1 VVRSRIIEV
10 SAAHHTDLSHT
21 LPSTTGHLT
30 ITSHL
35 VARLKEAGVD
45 HAFGIV
51 GDFALRLFSALGDEG
66 LPVLVTTDE
75 QGAGFAADA
84 YARLRGF
91 GVVAV
96 TYGAGG
102 LKVANAA
109 ANAWAEQ
116 VPLLILSGSP
126 GMAERAGDP
135 MLHHKVKDFDTQL
148 RVFQDLTC
156 AQAVL
161 TNEHTAADE
170 IDRVIRTMIQEQ
182 RPGYIEVPRDL
193 IGHPIDA
200 PDFDITPELP
210 TIDHDTLADALEDV
224 MNELRQ
230 AKTAAIHVGAM
241 ADRRGAKDAVFD
253 LAVAAHLPVASSSLG
268 RGVFPE
274 RHELGLGIYMGAV
287 SPQSIVRRVEDVDLL
302 MSIGV
307 LQTDLTLGAFTAHVD
322 PRRHILISDDE
333 VMVHRRT
340 YRDVPLWAFLPAL
353 ADAVRDAGLSF
364 PSNPMPAEP
373 EFIPTTDALTV
384 ERAIHA
390 IGDHI
395 DERHGLLLDPGEA
408 LFASV
413 DVRVPAWAHAS
424 AYYATMGYAVPA
436 ALGAGK
442 ADPAHRPIAIV
453 GDGAFAMTGL
463 EAASCAFHGVNAII
477 IVLDNEGYGTQRPI
491 LDGPYNDIPS
501 MAAEKMV
508 DVFGRGRGFLAK
520 TEQELDDALTEA
532 IATDDLI
539 IIRVQLPKYA
549 RSAGLSRL
557 GEALAQRV

>member
-1 VVRSRIIEV
+1 M
-10 SAAHHTDLSHT
+10 
-21 LPSTTGHLT
+21 STSEHLT

-35 VARLKEAGVD
+35 AQRLKSVGVD
-45 HAFGIV
+45 EAFGIV
-51 GDFALRLFSALGDEG
+51 GDFALRLFSSLGDEG

-84 YARLRGF
+84 YARVRGF

-96 TYGAGG
+96 TYGAGA

-126 GMAERAGDP
+126 GVAERAGDP

-200 PDFDITPELP
+200 PDYDVTPELP
-210 TIDHDTLADALEDV
+210 TVDTGALEDALEDV
-224 MNELRQ
+224 MTELRA

-241 ADRRGAKDAVFD
+241 ANRRDRGEAVFN
-253 LAVAAHLPVASSSLG
+253 LATAAHLPVASSSLG
-268 RGVFPE
+268 RGIFPE

-287 SPQSIVRRVEDVDLL
+287 SPASVVRRIEDVDLL
-302 MSIGV
+302 LSIGV

-322 PRRHILISDDE
+322 PRRHILLADE
-333 VMVHRRT
+333 EVTVHRRT
-340 YRDVPLWAFLPAL
+340 YRKVPLWAFLPAL
-353 ADAVRDAGLSF
+353 AAAVADAELSF
-364 PSNPMPAEP
+364 PAHPVADEPA
-373 EFIPTTDALTV
+373 FVPTDQPLTV
-384 ERAIHA
+384 ERAVHA
-390 IGDHI
+390 IGHHL

-413 DVRVPAWAHAS
+413 DLRVPAWAHGS

-436 ALGAGK
+436 ALGTGK
-442 ADPAHRPIAIV
+442 ADPAHRPIVLV

-463 EAASCAFHGVNAII
+463 EAAACAFHGVNPVV

-491 LDGPYNDIPS
+491 LDGIYNDIPAL
-501 MAAEKMV
+501 AAEELVK
-508 DVFGRGRGFLAK
+508 VFGRGLGFLAR
-520 TEQELDDALTEA
+520 TEIELDDALSTA

-539 IIRVQLPKYA
+539 IIRAVLPKHA

-557 GEALAQRV
+557 GAALAKKV

>member
-1 VVRSRIIEV
+1 MSRSE
-10 SAAHHTDLSHT
+10 
-21 LPSTTGHLT
+21 HLT
-30 ITSHL
+30 VTSHL
-35 VARLKEAGVD
+35 ARRLKEMGVD
-45 HAFGIV
+45 EAFGIV

-66 LPVLVTTDE
+66 LHVLVTTDE

-96 TYGAGG
+96 TYGAGA

-126 GMAERAGDP
+126 GIAERAGDP

-193 IGHPIDA
+193 IGHVIDA
-200 PDFDITPELP
+200 PDHDITPELP
-210 TIDHDTLADALEDV
+210 PVDQGALEDALEDV
-224 MNELRQ
+224 MHELRAAQ
-230 AKTAAIHVGAM
+230 TAAIHVGAM
-241 ADRRGAKDAVFD
+241 ANRRDRGEAVFN
-253 LAVAAHLPVASSSLG
+253 LATAAHLPVASSSLG
-268 RGVFPE
+268 RGIFPE

-287 SPQSIVRRVEDVDLL
+287 SPQSVVRRIEDVDLL
-302 MSIGV
+302 LSIGV

-322 PRRHILISDDE
+322 PRRHILLADE
-333 VMVHRRT
+333 EVTVHRRT
-340 YRDVPLWAFLPAL
+340 YRKVPLWAFLPAL
-353 ADAVRDAGLSF
+353 VDAVGAAGLSF
-364 PSNPMPAEP
+364 PAHPMTAETP
-373 EFIPTTDALTV
+373 FVATDDALSV
-384 ERAIHA
+384 ERAVQA
-390 IGDHI
+390 IGHHL

-413 DVRVPAWAHAS
+413 DLRVPAWAHGS

-436 ALGAGK
+436 ALGTGK
-442 ADPAHRPIAIV
+442 ADPAHRPIVLV

-463 EAASCAFHGVNAII
+463 EAAACAFHGVNAVV

-491 LDGPYNDIPS
+491 LDGIYNDIPS
-501 MAAEKMV
+501 LAAEELVK
-508 DVFGRGRGFLAK
+508 VFGRGQGFLAK
-520 TEQELDDALTEA
+520 TENELDAALTTA
-532 IATDDLI
+532 MATDDLF
-539 IIRVQLPKYA
+539 IIRVMLPKHA
-549 RSAGLSRL
+549 RSAGLARL

>member
-1 VVRSRIIEV
+1 M
-10 SAAHHTDLSHT
+10 
-21 LPSTTGHLT
+21 PSTASHLT
-30 ITSHL
+30 IASHL
-35 VARLKEAGVD
+35 VSRLKEAGVD
-45 HAFGIV
+45 EAFGIV

-75 QGAGFAADA
+75 QGAAFAADA

-116 VPLLILSGSP
+116 VPLLVLSGSP

-161 TNEHTAADE
+161 TSEHTAADE

-200 PDFDITPELP
+200 PDFDITPDLP
-210 TIDHDTLADALEDV
+210 TVDRDALADALEDV

-241 ADRRGAKDAVFD
+241 ANRRGGREALFD
-253 LAVAAHLPVASSSLG
+253 LATAAHLPVASSSLG

-302 MSIGV
+302 LSIGV

-322 PRRHILISDDE
+322 PRRHILIADE
-333 VMVHRRT
+333 EVTVHRRT
-340 YRDVPLWAFLPAL
+340 YRNVPLWAFLPAL
-353 ADAVRDAGLSF
+353 AHAVAKAELSF
-364 PSNPMPAEP
+364 PSNPIAP
-373 EFIPTTDALTV
+373 ESPFVPTDDALTV

-390 IGDHI
+390 IGHHI

-408 LFASV
+408 LFAAV
-413 DVRVPAWAHAS
+413 DLRVPAWAHGS

-436 ALGAGK
+436 ALGTGM
-442 ADPAHRPIAIV
+442 ADPRHRPIALV

-463 EAASCAFHGVNAII
+463 EAAACAFHGVNAII

-491 LDGPYNDIPS
+491 MDGVYNDIPS
-501 MAAEKMV
+501 LAAEELVK
-508 DVFGRGRGFLAK
+508 VFGRGRGFFVK
-520 TEQELDDALTEA
+520 TENDLDAALTEA
-532 IATDDLI
+532 MATEDLI

>member
-1 VVRSRIIEV
+1 MSRSE
-10 SAAHHTDLSHT
+10 
-21 LPSTTGHLT
+21 HLT
-30 ITSHL
+30 VTSHL
-35 VARLKEAGVD
+35 ARRLKEVGVD
-45 HAFGIV
+45 EAFGIV

-66 LPVLVTTDE
+66 MPVLVTTDE

-96 TYGAGG
+96 TYGAGA

-126 GMAERAGDP
+126 GIAERAGDP

-193 IGHPIDA
+193 IGHVIDE
-200 PDFDITPELP
+200 PDHNITPELP
-210 TIDHDTLADALEDV
+210 PVDQGALEDALEDV
-224 MNELRQ
+224 MHELRA
-230 AKTAAIHVGAM
+230 AKTAAIHVGAI
-241 ADRRGAKDAVFD
+241 ANRRDRGEAVFD
-253 LAVAAHLPVASSSLG
+253 LATAAHLPVASSSLG
-268 RGVFPE
+268 RGIFPE

-287 SPQSIVRRVEDVDLL
+287 SPQSVVRRIEDVDLL
-302 MSIGV
+302 LSIGV

-322 PRRHILISDDE
+322 PRRHILIADE
-333 VMVHRRT
+333 EVTVHRRT
-340 YRDVPLWAFLPAL
+340 YRQVPLWAFLPAL
-353 ADAVRDAGLSF
+353 VDAVTAAGLSF
-364 PSNPMPAEP
+364 PAHPMTAETP
-373 EFIPTTDALTV
+373 FVATDDALTV
-384 ERAIHA
+384 ERAVQA
-390 IGDHI
+390 IGHHLD
-395 DERHGLLLDPGEA
+395 DRHGLLLDPGEA

-413 DVRVPAWAHAS
+413 DLRLPAWAHGS

-436 ALGAGK
+436 ALGTGK
-442 ADPAHRPIAIV
+442 ADPAHRPIVLV

-463 EAASCAFHGVNAII
+463 EAAACAFHGVNPVI

-491 LDGPYNDIPS
+491 LDGIYNDIPS
-501 MAAEKMV
+501 LAAEELVK
-508 DVFGRGRGFLAK
+508 VFGRGLGFRAK
-520 TEQELDDALTEA
+520 TEDELDAALTTA
-532 IATDDLI
+532 MATDDLI
-539 IIRVQLPKYA
+539 IIRMMLPKHA

>member
-1 VVRSRIIEV
+1 M
-10 SAAHHTDLSHT
+10 SHT
-21 LPSTTGHLT
+21 GTHLT
-30 ITSHL
+30 IASHL
-35 VARLKEAGVD
+35 VRRLKEVGVNE
-45 HAFGIV
+45 AFGIV
-51 GDFALRLFSALGDEG
+51 GDFALRLFSALGEEG

-84 YARLRGF
+84 YARIKGF

-116 VPLLILSGSP
+116 VPLLVLSGSP
-126 GMAERAGDP
+126 GVAERAGDP

-193 IGHPIDA
+193 LAHIIDE

-210 TIDHDTLADALEDV
+210 TVDHDTMVDALEDV
-224 MNELRQ
+224 MHELRA

-241 ADRRGAKDAVFD
+241 ANRRGGREALFD
-253 LAVAAHLPVASSSLG
+253 LAIAAHLPVASSSLG
-268 RGVFPE
+268 RGIFPE

-287 SPQSIVRRVEDVDLL
+287 SPQAIVRRVEDVDLL
-302 MSIGV
+302 LSIGV

-322 PRRHILISDDE
+322 PRRHILIADDE
-333 VMVHRRT
+333 VIVHRRT
-340 YRDVPLWAFLPAL
+340 YRQVPLWAFLPAL
-353 ADAVRDAGLSF
+353 AAAVRDAGLSF
-364 PSNPMPAEP
+364 PSNPLPPEP
-373 EFIPTTDALTV
+373 EFVPTSDLLTV
-384 ERAIHA
+384 ERAVHA
-390 IGDHI
+390 IGAHI

-413 DVRVPAWAHAS
+413 DVRVPTWAHGS

-436 ALGAGK
+436 ALGTGK
-442 ADPAHRPIAIV
+442 AAPEHRPIALV

-463 EAASCAFHGVNAII
+463 EAAACAFHGVPAII
-477 IVLDNEGYGTQRPI
+477 IVLDNQGYGTQRPI

-501 MAAEKMV
+501 MAAENLV
-508 DVFGRGRGFLAK
+508 EVFGRGRGFLAK
-520 TEQELDDALTEA
+520 TEQELHDALTEA
-532 IATDDLI
+532 LATDDLV
-539 IIRVQLPKYA
+539 IIRVELPKYA

>member
-1 VVRSRIIEV
+1 M
-10 SAAHHTDLSHT
+10 SHT
-21 LPSTTGHLT
+21 GSHLT
-30 ITSHL
+30 IASHL
-35 VARLKEAGVD
+35 VRRLKEVGVNE
-45 HAFGIV
+45 AFGIV
-51 GDFALRLFSALGDEG
+51 GDFALRLFSALGEEG

-84 YARLRGF
+84 YARIKGF

-126 GMAERAGDP
+126 GVAERAGDP

-170 IDRVIRTMIQEQ
+170 IDRVIRTMLQEQ

-193 IGHPIDA
+193 LAHIIDE

-210 TIDHDTLADALEDV
+210 TVDHDTMADALEDV
-224 MNELRQ
+224 MHELRA

-241 ADRRGAKDAVFD
+241 ANRRGGREAIFD

-268 RGVFPE
+268 RGIFPE

-287 SPQSIVRRVEDVDLL
+287 SPQAIVRRVEDVDLL
-302 MSIGV
+302 LSIGV

-322 PRRHILISDDE
+322 PRRHILIADDE
-333 VMVHRRT
+333 VIVHRRT
-340 YRDVPLWAFLPAL
+340 YRQVPLWAFLPAL
-353 ADAVRDAGLSF
+353 AAAVRDAGLSF
-364 PSNPMPAEP
+364 PSNPLPPEP
-373 EFIPTTDALTV
+373 EFVPTSDLLTV
-384 ERAIHA
+384 ERAVHA
-390 IGDHI
+390 IGAHI

-413 DVRVPAWAHAS
+413 DVRVPTWAHGS

-436 ALGAGK
+436 ALGTGK
-442 ADPAHRPIAIV
+442 AAPEHRPIALV

-463 EAASCAFHGVNAII
+463 EAAACAFHGVPAII
-477 IVLDNEGYGTQRPI
+477 IVLDNQGYGTQRPI

-501 MAAEKMV
+501 MAAENLV
-508 DVFGRGRGFLAK
+508 EVFGRGRGFLAK
-520 TEQELDDALTEA
+520 TEQELHDALTEA
-532 IATDDLI
+532 LATDDLV
-539 IIRVQLPKYA
+539 IIRVVLPKYA